1 MKENKNLELDENY
14 SIEITTND
22 FYLKYEKKYLKD
34 GKEVKSKNGWSFP
47 DLLMALNKYRV
58 ESQKQDSFQEIYEAT
73 ERVNQTIK
81 NLKKNGKI

>member
-1 MKENKNLELDENY
+1 MKENKTLELDQNY

-22 FYLKYEKKYLKD
+22 FFLKYEKKHIKD

-81 NLKKNGKI
+81 TLKKNGAI

>member
-1 MKENKNLELDENY
+1 MKENKNLQLDENY

-81 NLKKNGKI
+81 TLKKNGKI

>member
-1 MKENKNLELDENY
+1 MKDKTLQLDENY
-14 SIEITTND
+14 SIEMTTND
-22 FYLKYEKKYLKD
+22 FYLKYENTYLKD

-47 DLLMALNKYRV
+47 DILMALNKYRV

-81 NLKKNGKI
+81 SLKKDGSI